1 MRICPKCGRCFKSL
15 QGYSKHYSLCYLAKQ
30 SSSERNNQK
39 RKLNN
44 ESEFVMPSSE
54 ILLKPTMLHQN
65 NKADHTNNN
74 VTLSN
79 MEQSNN
85 NHSSTMASTTN
96 DYAYSPAHVT
106 PANVT
111 CEPMILNSE
120 QKSLLDQESRY
131 QKQVAKSNLLWS
143 NIDSAKL
150 DLLQILQ
157 RHNCYSNS
165 AFKDI
170 LEWQCRHQR
179 LHLASL
185 PSLSESNCCD

>member
-30 SSSERNNQK
+30 SPSERNNQK
-39 RKLNN
+39 RKFNN

-54 ILLKPTMLHQN
+54 ILLKATMLHQN
-65 NKADHTNNN
+65 NKEDHTPCN

-79 MEQSNN
+79 TEQSNN
-85 NHSSTMASTTN
+85 THSSTMASTTN
-96 DYAYSPAHVT
+96 DCAYSPANVT

-157 RHNCYSNS
+157 RHNCYCNS

-170 LEWQCRHQR
+170 LEWQCRHQH

>member
-1 MRICPKCGRCFKSL
+1 
-15 QGYSKHYSLCYLAKQ
+15 
-30 SSSERNNQK
+30 
-39 RKLNN
+39 
-44 ESEFVMPSSE
+44 
-54 ILLKPTMLHQN
+54 MLHCQTWN
-65 NKADHTNNN
+65 YLTII
-74 VTLSN
+74 TCQLS
-79 MEQSNN
+79 
-85 NHSSTMASTTN
+85 N
-96 DYAYSPAHVT
+96 DYAYSSAHVT

-157 RHNCYSNS
+157 RHNCYCNS
-165 AFKDI
+165 AFQDI